1 MAKVLD
7 IYRLI
12 DGFAPFDLQE
22 DYDNSGLVVGGYQS
36 EVKRVLLA
44 LDITNSVADEAV
56 QKGYDLVISHH
67 PVIFNGLKLLSPQ
80 NPAVILAT
88 NGINA
93 LCIHTNFDIAN
104 GGMNDL
110 LCERLGLTPTE
121 ALCDDGFGYVC
132 NCDEIMPEVLAKKVK
147 QALGNRVVRYIDTG
161 KAIRRIAVCS
171 GSGGNF
177 LPCAIA
183 KNADAYITGDVKHDI
198 FIDGFNNDVC
208 VLDAGH
214 FYTENIFFDYIKGK
228 LTDAFPELEIA
239 VADSNRD
246 VVSYEI

>member
-121 ALCDDGFGYVC
+121 
-132 NCDEIMPEVLAKKVK
+132 
-147 QALGNRVVRYIDTG
+147 
-161 KAIRRIAVCS
+161 
-171 GSGGNF
+171 
-177 LPCAIA
+177 
-183 KNADAYITGDVKHDI
+183 
-198 FIDGFNNDVC
+198 
-208 VLDAGH
+208 
-214 FYTENIFFDYIKGK
+214 
-228 LTDAFPELEIA
+228 
-239 VADSNRD
+239 
-246 VVSYEI
+246 